1 MVRCCIRG
9 AASDSFNRVRQDIGP
24 RWQLGR
30 GGCGK
35 YAQPPGQQTWRLRP
49 TPSVRSRLMGLA
61 AAASHRMQQSNQ
73 GLVLTRGRVGGGRW
87 RSHTFERGPKRVGR
101 LGGDVGVP
109 CRAATIPRLL
119 VYKRCLGALLVAVD
133 LRAGLRNLTPGG
145 GWTSPGGSCMDGQ
158 GRSRGEMAKDVRRPR
173 RCAHPCRR
181 SGGVHTRGRVLRR
194 NPLPWDWYGQHA

>member
-1 MVRCCIRG
+1 MREIWLCFGRDSRAQPEILTVVEVRWVARSAGTRGQSKLGQAADMVRCCIRG

-119 VYKRCLGALLVAVD
+119 VYK
-133 LRAGLRNLTPGG
+133 P
-145 GWTSPGGSCMDGQ
+145 
-158 GRSRGEMAKDVRRPR
+158 
-173 RCAHPCRR
+173 H
-181 SGGVHTRGRVLRR
+181 
-194 NPLPWDWYGQHA
+194 